1 MQIGNKEIGTG
12 NPTYIIAEI
21 GINHNGDLEIAKQL
35 IDTAVTAGCDAVKF
49 QKRNPDV
56 CVPEDQKSIKRDTPW
71 GKMTYL
77 DYRYQVE
84 FGKSEYDAI
93 DAYCQQKQIDWFA
106 SSWDKDSVAFIE
118 QFNPPCHKIPSAM
131 ITDYMLLKAFG
142 GTERPLIMSTGMS
155 TMGEVQHTVKQLGQ
169 GNLALLHC
177 NSQYPCPTADLNL
190 NVITTFRETFQC
202 PIGYSGHEVEIY
214 PTMLAVTLGA
224 CIVERHIT
232 LDKALWGSDQ
242 SCSLEADELKEL
254 CRQIRRIEGVLG
266 DGIKRL
272 HPGERQALK
281 KLRRINHVHTT
292 AGEV

>member
-93 DAYCQQKQIDWFA
+93 DTYCQQKQIDWFA

-177 NSQYPCPTADLNL
+177 NSQYPCPTTALNL

-214 PTMLAVTLGA
+214 PTMLAVALGA

-232 LDKALWGSDQ
+232 LDKELWGSDQ
-242 SCSLEADELKEL
+242 SCSLEADELTEL

-281 KLRRINHVHTT
+281 KLRRINP
-292 AGEV
+292 

>member
-12 NPTYIIAEI
+12 NPTYLIAEI
-21 GINHNGDLEIAKQL
+21 GINHNGDLAIAKQL

-93 DAYCQQKQIDWFA
+93 DTYCQQKQIDWFA
-106 SSWDKDSVAFIE
+106 SSWDKDSVAFME

-142 GTERPLIMSTGMS
+142 ATERPLIMSTGMS

-177 NSQYPCPTADLNL
+177 NSQYPCPTTDLNL
-190 NVITTFRETFQC
+190 NVITTFRKIFQC

-214 PTMLAVTLGA
+214 PTMLAVALGA

-266 DGIKRL
+266 DGVKRL
-272 HPGERQALK
+272 YPGERQAIK
-281 KLRRINHVHTT
+281 KLRRVTS
-292 AGEV
+292 V

>member
-214 PTMLAVTLGA
+214 PTMLAVALGA

-281 KLRRINHVHTT
+281 KLRLINP
-292 AGEV
+292 

>member
-56 CVPEDQKSIKRDTPW
+56 CVPEDQKAVKRDTPW

-106 SSWDKDSVAFIE
+106 SSWDKDSVAFME

-214 PTMLAVTLGA
+214 PTMLAVALGA

-242 SCSLEADELKEL
+242 SCSLEVDELKEL

-281 KLRRINHVHTT
+281 KLRRINP
-292 AGEV
+292 

>member
-56 CVPEDQKSIKRDTPW
+56 CVPEDQKTVKRDTPW

-93 DAYCQQKQIDWFA
+93 DTYCQQKQIDWFA

-177 NSQYPCPTADLNL
+177 NSQYPCPTAALNL

-214 PTMLAVTLGA
+214 PTMLAVALGA

-281 KLRRINHVHTT
+281 KLRRINP
-292 AGEV
+292 